1 MLFSLSPFTR
11 NLGLRSIRSFDFLS
25 CMSLPLLAVCL
36 LAGNPCLAQSSAKA
50 KSPGTQSAPTPTPP
64 PKPRPPALV
73 DPAGPAISLQTSEA
87 MFDVAA
93 ALNSCG
99 YDNGLDSSDPIRAHV
114 RDEVNEATQRS
125 AEARD
130 VRDQICAFI
139 GQHKLA
145 DSNHDLAQYISLALY
160 LTPPPD
166 LALSVEETEMPP
178 DSTQVIGIVALLQK
192 FAVAAQLHV
201 IWVEAHTAY
210 EEEVTAL
217 HDPLTKMI
225 VDTNVYLKIPAST
238 YDGRRF
244 LVVLEPLLSP
254 SETNARVY
262 GSDYVVVVSP
272 SHGKIPMSQ
281 VRHTYLHYELE
292 PLLYQRAGAMD
303 RLLPFLRV
311 VREAPL
317 DFVYRSDI
325 VSLVIESMIRAV
337 EARTMSTGVTI
348 RQIPANID
356 RAALEPVYRQH
367 NADVQQDAAIREQ
380 AVQKAMTEGYVLTQY
395 FYEQLGAFER
405 SPSSIKES
413 IGEMVYGMPVD
424 QEINRAKRVHFVEEG
439 TQDVVHR
446 APAQPRGLDLAELD
460 LIKGDAK
467 SAVALSQ
474 AAIKDRT
481 ADPARA
487 NFILARANLMQG
499 EIDDAE
505 GAFKETVRLSSDPRL
520 LAWAHIYLG
529 RILDVEDK
537 REDAMLEYK
546 AALTVRDGQADTKQA
561 AEKGL
566 KAPFALPKS
575 ARPDDDDD
583 DPPSKTQGPPAAS
596 SQHPQ

>member
-1 MLFSLSPFTR
+1 MQFSPSPVTRNSRLRLTRFFLSFTR
-11 NLGLRSIRSFDFLS
+11 S
-25 CMSLPLLAVCL
+25 SLPLVAVCL
-36 LAGNPCLAQSSAKA
+36 LAGASCLAQSSAKA
-50 KSPGTQSAPTPTPP
+50 KSPAAQSAPTAPP
-64 PKPRPPALV
+64 QPKPPALV

-87 MFDVAA
+87 LFDVAV
-93 ALNSCG
+93 ALNACG
-99 YDNGLDSSDPIRAHV
+99 YDNGLDNADPIRAHV
-114 RDEVNEATQRS
+114 RDEVNQATQQS

-130 VRDQICAFI
+130 DRDQLCTFI
-139 GQHKLA
+139 NQHRLG
-145 DSNHDLAQYISLALY
+145 DVSHDLAQYVSLALY

-166 LALSVEETEMPP
+166 LSPSVDEADMPP
-178 DSTQVIGIVALLQK
+178 DSTQVIGIVPLLQK
-192 FAVAAQLHV
+192 FARAAQLHV
-201 IWVEAHTAY
+201 IWVEMHTAY
-210 EEEVTAL
+210 EDEITEL

-244 LVVLEPLLSP
+244 LVVLEPMLSS

-262 GSDYVVVVSP
+262 GADYVVVVSP
-272 SHGKIPMSQ
+272 SHGKIPMSE

-303 RLLPFLRV
+303 RLLPFLKV

-325 VSLVIESMIRAV
+325 VSLVIESMIRAT
-337 EARTMSTGVTI
+337 EARTMTTGVTI
-348 RQIPANID
+348 RQIPAGID
-356 RAALEPVYRQH
+356 HAALEPVYRQH
-367 NADVQQDAAIREQ
+367 NADLQQDAAIREQ
-380 AVQKAMTEGYVLTQY
+380 SVQKAMTEGYVLTQY
-395 FYEQLGAFER
+395 FYDQLIAFER
-405 SPSSIKES
+405 SPSSIKDS

-424 QEINRAKRVHFVEEG
+424 QELNRAKQVHFVEEG
-439 TQDVVHR
+439 TQDVVRR
-446 APAQPRGLDLAELD
+446 APVQPRGLDLAELD

-467 SAVALSQ
+467 TATTLSQ
-474 AAIKDRT
+474 TALKEHT

-487 NFILARANLMQG
+487 NFILARASLMSG
-499 EIDDAE
+499 DIDDAE
-505 GAFKETVRLSSDPRL
+505 NAFKETVRLSNDPRL
-520 LAWAHIYLG
+520 LAWSHIYLG

-546 AALTVRDGQADTKQA
+546 AALTVRDGQPDTRQA

-575 ARPDDDDD
+575 AHSDDDDD
-583 DPPSKTQGPPAAS
+583 DPPSKTPAPPAS